1 MFSTFASLT
10 VPSLQVIGVAL
21 AGLIVCL
28 IAMQA
33 IDNFKSSYR
42 LLRRYVL
49 VFTWPLLAFFAVFFI
64 IKLIEITA

>member
-10 VPSLQVIGVAL
+10 VPPMPVIGVAL
-21 AGLIVCL
+21 AGLILCL

-33 IDNFKSSYR
+33 MDNFRSSYR
-42 LLRRYVL
+42 LLRKYVL

-64 IKLIEITA
+64 IKVIEISA